1 MERGAGERYTI
12 PASNAFGLPP
22 SVWTVATLRQLV
34 RGENSPNTPL
44 KRQQYEN
51 EMEGAIQVDLFGIR
65 KAKGR
70 QKAMRRR
77 NISFMFRL
85 NEQEA
90 EAFRERVKRSGL
102 TQESYLRQVIS
113 GKMPRDAPPPDYYA
127 MMRELHKIGNNLNQ
141 IAQKAHVLN
150 VIDVQ
155 RYDRDMRKFEET
167 VRLITEA
174 VILPE
179 TAEQQEAGS
188 FPSGADNKI
197 GEA

>member
-1 MERGAGERYTI
+1 
-12 PASNAFGLPP
+12 
-22 SVWTVATLRQLV
+22 
-34 RGENSPNTPL
+34 
-44 KRQQYEN
+44 
-51 EMEGAIQVDLFGIR
+51 
-65 KAKGR
+65 
-70 QKAMRRR
+70 MRRR

-85 NEQEA
+85 NKQEA

-102 TQESYLRQVIS
+102 TQESYLRQVIN
-113 GKMPRDAPPPDYYA
+113 GKMPRDAPPQDYYA

-174 VILPE
+174 VILPVP
-179 TAEQQEAGS
+179 AEQQEAGS
-188 FPSGADNKI
+188 FSSSADAGNEKK
-197 GEA
+197 ET

>member
-1 MERGAGERYTI
+1 
-12 PASNAFGLPP
+12 
-22 SVWTVATLRQLV
+22 
-34 RGENSPNTPL
+34 
-44 KRQQYEN
+44 
-51 EMEGAIQVDLFGIR
+51 
-65 KAKGR
+65 
-70 QKAMRRR
+70 
-77 NISFMFRL
+77 MFRL

-127 MMRELHKIGNNLNQ
+127 MMKELHGIGNNLNQ

-155 RYDRDMRKFEET
+155 RYDRDMRKFQET

-174 VILPE
+174 VILPVP
-179 TAEQQEAGS
+179 AEQQEAGS
-188 FPSGADNKI
+188 FPSGTDADNEKK
-197 GEA
+197 ET

>member
-1 MERGAGERYTI
+1 
-12 PASNAFGLPP
+12 
-22 SVWTVATLRQLV
+22 
-34 RGENSPNTPL
+34 
-44 KRQQYEN
+44 
-51 EMEGAIQVDLFGIR
+51 
-65 KAKGR
+65 
-70 QKAMRRR
+70 MRRR

-127 MMRELHKIGNNLNQ
+127 MMKELHKIGNNLNQ

-155 RYDRDMRKFEET
+155 RYDNMRNNME
-167 VRLITEA
+167 
-174 VILPE
+174 
-179 TAEQQEAGS
+179 
-188 FPSGADNKI
+188 SGNMWS
-197 GEA
+197 